1 MVVGG
6 KRLVVPTEHSY
17 QPFIP
22 PTTNKP
28 PQFPMSTDRLSQ
40 LEDLLKED
48 PTDSFL
54 HYGIALEYAK
64 KGNVEEAIARIE
76 KLLSEKPDY
85 LGAYYQ
91 LGHYYEVVKKDRE
104 AIHIYEKGILLA
116 KKLGNI
122 KTMNELREALQQL
135 ED

>member
-1 MVVGG
+1 M
-6 KRLVVPTEHSY
+6 
-17 QPFIP
+17 
-22 PTTNKP
+22 
-28 PQFPMSTDRLSQ
+28 DRLSQ

-54 HYGIALEYAK
+54 QYGIALEYAK
-64 KGNVEEAIARIE
+64 KGNVEEAISRIE
-76 KLLSEKPDY
+76 KLLSEKPGY

-91 LGHYYEVVKKDRE
+91 LGQYYEVVKKDRE
-104 AIHIYEKGILLA
+104 AILIYEKGILLA
-116 KKLGNI
+116 KQLGNL

>member
-1 MVVGG
+1 M
-6 KRLVVPTEHSY
+6 
-17 QPFIP
+17 
-22 PTTNKP
+22 
-28 PQFPMSTDRLSQ
+28 DRLFQ
-40 LEDLLKED
+40 LEQLLTED
-48 PTDSFL
+48 PTDPFL

-64 KGNVEEAIARIE
+64 KGNVEEAITRIE

-91 LGHYYEVVKKDRE
+91 LGQYYEVVNRNDD
-104 AIHIYEKGILLA
+104 AIALYEKGILLA
-116 KKLGNI
+116 KKIGNV

>member
-1 MVVGG
+1 M
-6 KRLVVPTEHSY
+6 
-17 QPFIP
+17 
-22 PTTNKP
+22 
-28 PQFPMSTDRLSQ
+28 DRLSQ
-40 LEDLLKED
+40 LEQLLKED

-54 HYGIALEYAK
+54 QYGIALEYAK
-64 KGNVEEAIARIE
+64 MGNVNEAIQRIE

-91 LGHYYEVVKKDRE
+91 LGQYYEVVKKNNE
-104 AIHIYEKGILLA
+104 AMAIYGKGMELA
-116 KKLGNI
+116 KKVGNM